1 MSLMRRVLLF
11 LVAANILLLLW
22 GLVRPAGVGPGSA
35 VENNSPQT
43 LALLSEHTGDL
54 LARAAERDSM
64 EGEGQCLMWGPFE
77 SADGAGVA
85 MLGADFEFRIEE
97 LSLPSANSPR
107 YRAMI
112 APSPTLTEAREK
124 LAEVSAAIERLGGG
138 IDTYLVTSGALANSV
153 SLGLFNERA
162 NAISVQRSLAGEDID
177 VVVETELRLET
188 HYWVL
193 ADDAKAIDFIDE
205 TSGVDGFVSVPAE
218 LSENLCEM
226 IAQAQ

>member
-1 MSLMRRVLLF
+1 MSFMRRVLLF

-22 GLVRPAGVGPGSA
+22 GLVRPAGIAPGSPA
-35 VENNSPQT
+35 GNNSAQT
-43 LALLSEHTGDL
+43 LTLLSEQTGDL
-54 LARAAERDSM
+54 LARAAERDGM
-64 EGEGQCLMWGPFE
+64 EGEGQCLMRGPFE
-77 SADGAGVA
+77 SADRAGVA
-85 MLGADFEFRIEE
+85 MLGADFQFRIEE
-97 LSLPSANSPR
+97 LSLPAANSPR

-112 APSPTLTEAREK
+112 APSPTLAEAREK

-153 SLGLFNERA
+153 SLGLFNEQA
-162 NAISVQRSLAGEDID
+162 NAISVQRSLAGENID

-188 HYWVL
+188 RYWVL
-193 ADDAKAIDFIDE
+193 ADDAKAVDFIDE